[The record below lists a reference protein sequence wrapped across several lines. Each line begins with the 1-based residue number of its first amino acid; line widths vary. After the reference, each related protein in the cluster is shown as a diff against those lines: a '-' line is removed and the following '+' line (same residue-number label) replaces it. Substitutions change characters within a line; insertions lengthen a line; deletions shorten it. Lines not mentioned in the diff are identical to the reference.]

1 MMKRDE
7 FWWRHGIFYQI
18 YPRSFQDSDGD
29 RVGDIKGI
37 MARLPYVQALCVDAI
52 WLSPIFPSPMADFG
66 YDIADYIGIDPLF
79 GTTGDFDE
87 LMVAAHQGGLKV
99 ILDLV
104 PNHTSDEHPWFIESR
119 SGVMRFWLRKGVV
132 RRSNRNVPVRW

>member
-1 MMKRDE
+1 MRRCDLAVTDLP
-7 FWWRHGIFYQI
+7 FA
-18 YPRSFQDSDGD
+18 DG
-29 RVGDIKGI
+29 R
-37 MARLPYVQALCVDAI
+37 
-52 WLSPIFPSPMADFG
+52 FG

-87 LMVAAHQGGLKV
+87 LMAAAHQGGLKV

-104 PNHTSDEHPWFIESR
+104 PNQTSDEHPWFIESR

-132 RRSNRNVPVRW
+132 RRSNRNVPVRR